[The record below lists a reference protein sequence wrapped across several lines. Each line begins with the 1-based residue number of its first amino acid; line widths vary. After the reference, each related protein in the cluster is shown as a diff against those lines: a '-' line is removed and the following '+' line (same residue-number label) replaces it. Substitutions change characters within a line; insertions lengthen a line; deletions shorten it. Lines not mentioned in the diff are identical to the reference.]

1 MLTNKTRIPL
11 MKALVKVCPTGYDRC
26 DRCALNA
33 DNDCKYPA
41 FHQGALVGRR
51 DFGTTGIE
59 IEQQVLDAREMRKT
73 AIQEMNRT

>member
-1 MLTNKTRIPL
+1 MSTQRIAL

-26 DRCALNA
+26 ELCALNA
-33 DNDCKYPA
+33 DGDCKYKA

-59 IEQQVLDAREMRKT
+59 IEQMTLDAREMRRT
-73 AIQEMNRT
+73 VLEEMNRR